1 MNTSVAG
8 LAPLCW
14 AAAPCYCRAEGTQRV
29 RPNLGQKGGA
39 AVPGLVHTAGGSPA
53 LAPVPRGTTRHHLL
67 GPDSLLPDDLVIV
80 VVGNEKGKMFIFPKQ
95 RGT

>member
-1 MNTSVAG
+1 M
-8 LAPLCW
+8 
-14 AAAPCYCRAEGTQRV
+14 
-29 RPNLGQKGGA
+29 
-39 AVPGLVHTAGGSPA
+39 PGLVHTAGGSPA